1 MGKRASRPAGTP
13 TETTLAR
20 NLRLDFMDGESP
32 FVALNPPARGEY
44 FLEPLPMLYSLSRQN
59 MPSSFNHW
67 LDWILPIALYLL
79 GILVI
84 ALVVNRLLRAVTNL
98 VIKQASGQ
106 GRQAQLRE
114 QQTRTLAGV
123 LYGAGSKV
131 VWVVAL
137 LMALEKLGFS
147 TTPAVTLAGL
157 ASLAVGF
164 GAQTLVRDVIMG
176 FYIVLE
182 DQYVVGD
189 TIQIGDYIGRVEH
202 LTLRRTV
209 IRDARGALVTIAN
222 GEIRTVSN
230 LSRDWSQAFVDVSLA
245 PESPVEKTLQ
255 ALETAAAALRGDPA
269 WSQALVDGPRILG
282 VQSFDRSSTTV
293 RLQVRT
299 APTRQD
305 EVARELRRRIQ
316 VEFQKQGI
324 PTSSV
329 HRIELAGVAHPSQEA
344 AQADAG
350 S

>member
-1 MGKRASRPAGTP
+1 
-13 TETTLAR
+13 
-20 NLRLDFMDGESP
+20 
-32 FVALNPPARGEY
+32 
-44 FLEPLPMLYSLSRQN
+44 
-59 MPSSFNHW
+59 MPSSFNRW
-67 LDWILPIALYLL
+67 LDLTLPNALHLL
-79 GILVI
+79 GIFVI
-84 ALVVNRLLRAVTNL
+84 ALVLNRLLRAVTNL
-98 VIKQASGQ
+98 VIKQASSQ
-106 GRQAQLRE
+106 GRPAQLRE
-114 QQTRTLAGV
+114 QQTRTLAGI
-123 LYGAGSKV
+123 LYGTGSKI

-137 LMALEKLGFS
+137 LTAVHEFNIDI
-147 TTPAVTLAGL
+147 TPAVTLAGL

-164 GAQTLVRDVIMG
+164 GAQTLVRDVITG

-189 TIQIGDYIGRVEH
+189 TIQIAEYIGRVEN

-245 PESPVEKTLQ
+245 PESPIEKTLQ

-282 VQSFDRSSTTV
+282 VQSFDRSSSTV

-316 VEFQKQGI
+316 LEFQKQGI
-324 PTSSV
+324 PISSV
-329 HRIELAGVAHPSQEA
+329 QRIELAGVSHSSQEA
-344 AQADAG
+344 APPDGA

>member
-1 MGKRASRPAGTP
+1 
-13 TETTLAR
+13 
-20 NLRLDFMDGESP
+20 
-32 FVALNPPARGEY
+32 
-44 FLEPLPMLYSLSRQN
+44 
-59 MPSSFNHW
+59 MPSSLNRW
-67 LDWILPIALYLL
+67 LDLALPNALHLI
-79 GILVI
+79 GIFVI
-84 ALVVNRLLRAVTNL
+84 ALVLNRLLRAVTNL
-98 VIKQASGQ
+98 VIKQAAAP
-106 GRQAQLRE
+106 GRPAQLRE

-131 VWVVAL
+131 VWIVAL
-137 LMALEKLGFS
+137 LTAVREFHIDI
-147 TTPAVTLAGL
+147 TPALTLAGL

-164 GAQTLVRDVIMG
+164 GAQTLVRDVITG
-176 FYIVLE
+176 IYIVLE
-182 DQYVVGD
+182 DQYIVGD
-189 TIQIGDYIGRVEH
+189 TIQFGDYIGRVEH

-245 PESPVEKTLQ
+245 PESPIEKTMQ
-255 ALETAAAALRGDPA
+255 ALESASAALRGDPA

-282 VQSFDRSSTTV
+282 VQSFDRSSSTV

-329 HRIELAGVAHPSQEA
+329 HRIELAGVAHSSQEA

>member
-1 MGKRASRPAGTP
+1 
-13 TETTLAR
+13 
-20 NLRLDFMDGESP
+20 
-32 FVALNPPARGEY
+32 
-44 FLEPLPMLYSLSRQN
+44 

-67 LDWILPIALYLL
+67 LDTNLPSALHLL
-79 GILVI
+79 GILVG
-84 ALVVNRLLRAVTNL
+84 ALLLNRVLRAVTNL
-98 VIKQASGQ
+98 VIKQASAP
-106 GRQAQLRE
+106 GRSAQLRE

-123 LYGAGSKV
+123 LYGVASKV
-131 VWVVAL
+131 VWGVAL
-137 LMALEKLGFS
+137 LTALPEFGINIA
-147 TTPAVTLAGL
+147 PAAALAGL
-157 ASLAVGF
+157 ASLALGF
-164 GAQTLVRDVIMG
+164 GAQNLVRDVITG

-182 DQYVVGD
+182 DQYAVGD
-189 TIQIGDYIGRVEH
+189 TIQFADYVGRVEH

-269 WSQALVDGPRILG
+269 WSQTLVDGPRILG
-282 VQSFDRSSTTV
+282 VQSFDRTSTTV

-324 PTSSV
+324 PVSSV
-329 HRIELAGVAHPSQEA
+329 HRIELAGVSHSSQEA
-344 AQADAG
+344 AQSDGAN
-350 S
+350 

>member
-1 MGKRASRPAGTP
+1 
-13 TETTLAR
+13 
-20 NLRLDFMDGESP
+20 
-32 FVALNPPARGEY
+32 
-44 FLEPLPMLYSLSRQN
+44 MLYSSRIKI
-59 MPSSFNHW
+59 MPSPFNRW
-67 LDWILPIALYLL
+67 FDLALSNAIPLL

-84 ALVVNRLLRAVTNL
+84 ALVLNRVLRAVTNL
-98 VIKQASGQ
+98 LIKPAASQ
-106 GRQAQLRE
+106 SRQAQLRE

-131 VWVVAL
+131 VWIVAL
-137 LMALEKLGFS
+137 LTAVREFHIDI
-147 TTPAVTLAGL
+147 TPALTLAGL

-164 GAQTLVRDVIMG
+164 GAQTLVRDVITG
-176 FYIVLE
+176 IYIVLE
-182 DQYVVGD
+182 DQYIVGD
-189 TIQIGDYIGRVEH
+189 TIQFGDYIGRVEH

-245 PESPVEKTLQ
+245 PESPIEKTLQ

-282 VQSFDRSSTTV
+282 VQSFDRTSTTV

-316 VEFQKQGI
+316 IEFQKQGI
-324 PTSSV
+324 PVSSV
-329 HRIELAGVAHPSQEA
+329 HRIELAGVSHSPQEA
-344 AQADAG
+344 AQPDGA

>member
-1 MGKRASRPAGTP
+1 MP
-13 TETTLAR
+13 
-20 NLRLDFMDGESP
+20 SP
-32 FVALNPPARGEY
+32 FNRWFDLTIPNAL
-44 FLEPLPMLYSLSRQN
+44 
-59 MPSSFNHW
+59 H
-67 LDWILPIALYLL
+67 LL

-84 ALVVNRLLRAVTNL
+84 ALIVNRLLRALTNL
-98 VIKQASGQ
+98 LVKPSSTQT
-106 GRQAQLRE
+106 RQSQLRE

-123 LYGAGSKV
+123 LYSAGSKV
-131 VWVVAL
+131 VWAVAL
-137 LMALEKLGFS
+137 LTSLHEFNIDIL
-147 TTPAVTLAGL
+147 PAVTLAGL

-164 GAQTLVRDVIMG
+164 GAQTLVRDVITG

-189 TIQIGDYIGRVEH
+189 TIQFGDYIGRVEH

-230 LSRDWSQAFVDVSLA
+230 LSRDWSQTFVDVSLA
-245 PESPVEKTLQ
+245 PESPMERTLQ
-255 ALETAAAALRGDPA
+255 ALETAAAALRADPA

-282 VQSFDRSSTTV
+282 LQEFDRTSSTV

-316 VEFQKQGI
+316 AELQKQCI
-324 PTSSV
+324 PVSSV
-329 HRIELAGVAHPSQEA
+329 QRIELTGVSHSLQEA
-344 AQADAG
+344 AQADQAT
-350 S
+350 

>member
-1 MGKRASRPAGTP
+1 
-13 TETTLAR
+13 
-20 NLRLDFMDGESP
+20 
-32 FVALNPPARGEY
+32 
-44 FLEPLPMLYSLSRQN
+44 
-59 MPSSFNHW
+59 
-67 LDWILPIALYLL
+67 
-79 GILVI
+79 
-84 ALVVNRLLRAVTNL
+84 
-98 VIKQASGQ
+98 
-106 GRQAQLRE
+106 
-114 QQTRTLAGV
+114 
-123 LYGAGSKV
+123 V
-131 VWVVAL
+131 VWAVAL
-137 LMALEKLGFS
+137 LMALEKLGFN

-164 GAQTLVRDVIMG
+164 GAQNLVRDLIMG
-176 FYIVLE
+176 FYIVFE

-189 TIQIGDYIGRVEH
+189 TVQIGDNSGRVEH

-245 PESPVEKTLQ
+245 PESPIEKTLQ
-255 ALETAAAALRGDPA
+255 ALETAAAGLRGDPA

-282 VQSFDRSSTTV
+282 VQSFDRTSSTI

-316 VEFQKQGI
+316 VELQKQGI
-324 PTSSV
+324 PISSV
-329 HRIELAGVAHPSQEA
+329 QRIELAGVTHSMQEA
-344 AQADAG
+344 TQADAA